1 MPTLSR
7 VLQPIGPTCS
17 AETTATDAVKQ
28 LAASHAE
35 ALLVVKNGVFVGLF
49 SHREALAAFAD
60 GAGPVE
66 HYMRRPLPGRN
77 VADSLESGADIM
89 YREDT
94 PVVLMTEDEGP
105 LFRKTSKTVGVVS
118 AHEVLDEIGKTTT
131 DTASNKVFVGRR
143 DLGLNVPVSPCQRAC
158 PIHQDIAAY
167 VDYVSQGR
175 YLDSWLVIHETN
187 PFPSMLGRLCNHPCE
202 TDCKRGW
209 VQGPENAVSIKSLK
223 RFATDYAWARRV
235 RIDWQ
240 RAPENGKRVA
250 VVGSGPAGMTAAQD
264 LRLMGYGV
272 DLYEREAKLGG
283 LLSASIPHFRFD
295 HDQLLWE
302 IQMIVDMGV
311 NVHLSANVG
320 KDIKVEQLLNDY
332 DAVFISVGMM
342 TGRILPVPGSDLPEV
357 ISAME
362 FLRVRSYDIVPDNFP
377 RGGDVVVIGG
387 GAVATD
393 AAQTSIKSGARKVWM
408 VSIEPADR
416 LPAFGNELVEAREIG
431 LTLHTG
437 VIVNAIKADSS
448 GHVNGV
454 EFIRVDENKL
464 EFDPES
470 GKLLINTVQK
480 LPGTEHVIPC
490 RYAIFA
496 SGQIMDFPQDQGVP
510 LTPRKLLEADT
521 GAHTKVA
528 KLFAGGDCVQGPS
541 FIVDAVA
548 WGHRAARSINEF
560 IGASVPRD
568 AKPLTVIEST
578 DDHREADYYLRE
590 EPPILP
596 AEKRMDMTPVEL
608 PWNDEQAITA
618 ALRCFQ
624 CDTVHHVDESTCILC
639 GACDDVCP
647 EKALDVVVAGE
658 NRDTSSGGFVEI
670 CNTVLGEEF
679 GGKSGKILVNY
690 DRCTNC
696 RICEDHCPVNCI
708 TFQRVR
714 FRDDAMQ
721 MIPLT
726 LVASGGKVAAKAG
739 V

>member
-1 MPTLSR
+1 MPALSK
-7 VLQPIGPTCS
+7 VVQPVPETCS
-17 AETTATDAVKQ
+17 AELSAGEALQQLLATGAD
-28 LAASHAE
+28 
-35 ALLVVKNGVFVGLF
+35 ALLVEKQGTIVGLF
-49 SHREALAAFAD
+49 GHREAVAAFDD
-60 GAGPVE
+60 GSRPVE
-66 HYMRRPLPGRN
+66 RYMRRPLPGRN

-94 PVVLMTEDEGP
+94 PLVLITEDEGP
-105 LFRKTSKTVGVVS
+105 LFKKTSKTIGIVS
-118 AHEVLDEIGKTTT
+118 ALEVLAEIGKTTT
-131 DTASNKVFVGRR
+131 DTASNKVFLGRR

-158 PIHQDIAAY
+158 PIHQDIATY

-235 RIDWQ
+235 KIDWQ

-250 VVGSGPAGMTAAQD
+250 IVGSGPAGMTAAQD
-264 LRLMGYGV
+264 LRLMGYTV

-295 HDQLLWE
+295 IDQLEWE
-302 IQMIVDMGV
+302 MQMIVDMGV
-311 NVHLSANVG
+311 NVFLNKNVG
-320 KDIKVEQLLNDY
+320 KDIKLEQLFKEY
-332 DAVFISVGMM
+332 DAVFLSVGMM

-362 FLRVRSYDIVPDNFP
+362 FLRVRSYDIMPENFP

-437 VIVNAIKADSS
+437 VIVNAIKADGA
-448 GHVNGV
+448 GHVSGV
-454 EFIRVDENKL
+454 EFIRVDESKL

-496 SGQIMDFPQDQGVP
+496 SGQIMDFAQDQGVP
-510 LTPRKLLEADT
+510 LTPRKLMEADT
-521 GAHTKVA
+521 GGHTKLD
-528 KLFAGGDCVQGPS
+528 KLFAGGDCVEGPS
-541 FIVDAVA
+541 FIVNAIA
-548 WGHRAARSINEF
+548 WGHRTARSINEYL
-560 IGASVPRD
+560 GAAIPRD
-568 AKPLTVIEST
+568 AKPITVIETT
-578 DDHREADYYLRE
+578 DDHREADYYNRE

-596 AEKRMDMTPVEL
+596 ADKRMDMTPVEL

-647 EKALDVVVAGE
+647 EKALDVVVYGE

-679 GGKSGKILVNY
+679 GGKAGKILVNY

-726 LVASGGKVAAKAG
+726 PVASRDRMPANAV
-739 V
+739 

>member
-7 VLQPIGPTCS
+7 VLQPIGPTCPAEVS
-17 AETTATDAVKQ
+17 AADAVKQ
-28 LAASHAE
+28 LAASRAD

-49 SHREALAAFAD
+49 GHREALSAFAD

-66 HYMRRPLPGRN
+66 QYMRRPLPGRN

-131 DTASNKVFVGRR
+131 DTASNKVFVGSR

-240 RAPENGKRVA
+240 RAPENGRRVA

-311 NVHLSANVG
+311 NVHLNANVG
-320 KDIKVEQLLNDY
+320 KDIKVEQMLNDY
-332 DAVFISVGMM
+332 DAVFLSVGMM
-342 TGRILPVPGSDLPEV
+342 TGRILPVPGSELPEV

-362 FLRVRSYDIVPDNFP
+362 FLRVRSYDIVPGNFP

-510 LTPRKLLEADT
+510 LTPRKLMEADT
-521 GAHTKVA
+521 GAHTKVP
-528 KLFAGGDCVQGPS
+528 KLFAGGDSVQGPS

-568 AKPLTVIEST
+568 AKPLTVIETT

-647 EKALDVVVAGE
+647 EKALDVVVSGE

-726 LVASGGKVAAKAG
+726 LVGSGGKVATRAG
-739 V
+739 A

>member
-1 MPTLSR
+1 MPALSKVARPLLESCPPTL
-7 VLQPIGPTCS
+7 
-17 AETTATDAVKQ
+17 AAADA
-28 LAASHAE
+28 LARLRESGAE
-35 ALLVVKNGVFVGLF
+35 ALLVVREGQVLGVFG
-49 SHREALAAFAD
+49 HRESVAAYGD
-60 GAGPVE
+60 GAQPVE
-66 HYMRRPLPGRN
+66 RFMRSPLPERS
-77 VADSLESGADIM
+77 VDDSMEAGAEIM
-89 YREDT
+89 FREDT
-94 PVVLMTEDEGP
+94 PYLMLTQDEGR
-105 LFRKTSKTVGVVS
+105 LFRKTARPVGMVT
-118 AHEVLDEIGKTTT
+118 AFEILEEIGRTTT
-131 DTASNKVFVGRR
+131 DTAANKQFLGRR
-143 DLGLNVPVSPCQRAC
+143 DLGINVPVSPCQRAC

-209 VQGPENAVSIKSLK
+209 VQGTENAVSIKSIK
-223 RFATDYAWARRV
+223 RFATDYAFARGVKIRH
-235 RIDWQ
+235 Q
-240 RAPENGKRVA
+240 LAPENGRRVA
-250 VVGSGPAGMTAAQD
+250 IVGSGPAGLTAAQD
-264 LRLMGYGV
+264 LRLMGYAV

-295 HDQLLWE
+295 MDQLLWE
-302 IQMIVDMGV
+302 IDMIIQMGV
-311 NVHLSANVG
+311 TVHLNANVG
-320 KDIKVEQLLNDY
+320 KEIPLASLLEDY
-332 DAVFISVGMM
+332 DAVFLSVGMM

-362 FLRVRSYDIVPDNFP
+362 FLRVRSYDVIPDDFP
-377 RGGDVVVIGG
+377 SGGDVVVIGG

-431 LTLHTG
+431 LQLHTG
-437 VIVNAIKADSS
+437 VIVNAIKADEQ
-448 GHVNGV
+448 GHVSGV
-454 EFIRVDENKL
+454 EFIRVDEQKL

-470 GKLLINTVQK
+470 GKLLITSVQK

-496 SGQIMDFPQDQGVP
+496 SGQIMDFADKDTP
-510 LTPRKLLEADT
+510 LSPRKLIEADT
-521 GAHTKVA
+521 GGHTKVA
-528 KLFAGGDCVQGPS
+528 RLFAGGDCVQGPS

-548 WGHRAARSINEF
+548 WGHRTARSINEF
-560 IGASVPRD
+560 LGASVPR
-568 AKPLTVIEST
+568 AARPLTVIEST
-578 DDHREADYYLRE
+578 DDHREADYYNRE

-596 AEKRMDMTPVEL
+596 APKRMDMSPVEL

-624 CDTVHHVDESTCILC
+624 CDTVHHVDEATCILC

-647 EKALDVVVAGE
+647 EKALDVVVYGE
-658 NRDTSSGGFVEI
+658 ERETSSGGFVEI
-670 CNTVLGEEF
+670 CNTVVGEEF
-679 GGKSGKILVNY
+679 GGKAGKILVNY

-714 FRDDAMQ
+714 FRDDGMQ
-721 MIPLT
+721 VIPLT
-726 LVASGGKVAAKAG
+726 PVAAPAPARS
-739 V
+739 

>member
-1 MPTLSR
+1 MPSLSKVAR
-7 VLQPIGPTCS
+7 AMGETCPPDLPVL
-17 AETTATDAVKQ
+17 EAVKRLQ
-28 LAASHAE
+28 ESGAD
-35 ALLVVKNGVFVGLF
+35 ALLVVQGETVLGVFGP
-49 SHREALAAFAD
+49 REALTAYAD
-60 GAGPVE
+60 GPGPVE
-66 HYMRRPLPGRN
+66 RFMRRPLPTRSP
-77 VADSLESGADIM
+77 ADSMESGADLM

-94 PVVLMTEDEGP
+94 PYVLLMQDEGA
-105 LFRKTSKTVGVVS
+105 LFRKSARPAGVVS
-118 AHEVLDEIGKTTT
+118 AFEVLAEIGKTTT
-131 DTASNKVFVGRR
+131 DTASNKIFVGRR

-187 PFPSMLGRLCNHPCE
+187 PFPSILGRLCNHPCE

-223 RFATDYAWARRV
+223 RFATDYAWARKV
-235 RIDWQ
+235 KIKYE
-240 RAPENGKRVA
+240 RAPENGRRVA
-250 VVGSGPAGMTAAQD
+250 IVGSGPAGLTAAQD

-283 LLSASIPHFRFD
+283 LLSASVPHFRFD
-295 HDQLLWE
+295 MDQLLWE
-302 IQMIVDMGV
+302 IDMIIETGV
-311 NVHLSANVG
+311 KVVLKTNVG
-320 KDIKVEQLLNDY
+320 KDISLEQLLTDY
-332 DAVFISVGMM
+332 DAVFLTVGMM
-342 TGRILPVPGSDLPEV
+342 QGRILPVPGSDLPEV
-357 ISAME
+357 TTAME
-362 FLRVRSYDIVPDNFP
+362 FLRVRSYDVIPDGFP
-377 RGGDVVVIGG
+377 QGDDVVVIGG

-393 AAQTSIKSGARKVWM
+393 AAQTSIKTGARQVWM
-408 VSIEPADR
+408 CSIEPEGR

-431 LTLHTG
+431 LKLHTG
-437 VIVNAIKADSS
+437 VIVNGIKPDAA
-448 GHVNGV
+448 GHVAGV
-454 EFIRVDENKL
+454 EFIRVDAGKL
-464 EFDPES
+464 GFDPES
-470 GKLLINTVQK
+470 GKLIINTVQK
-480 LPGTEHVIPC
+480 IPGTEHVIPC

-496 SGQIMDFPQDQGVP
+496 SGQIMDFVDPMTP
-510 LTPRKLLEADT
+510 LTPRKLIDADT
-521 GAHTKVA
+521 AGRTPVP

-548 WGHRAARSINEF
+548 WGHRVARSINEF
-560 IGASVPRD
+560 LGAATPRD
-568 AKPLTVIEST
+568 ARPLTVIEAT

-596 AEKRMDMTPVEL
+596 AAKRMDMTPVEL

-647 EKALDVVVAGE
+647 EKALDVVVYGE
-658 NRDTSSGGFVEI
+658 NRDVASGGFVEI

-679 GGKSGKILVNY
+679 GGRAGKILVNY

-714 FRDDAMQ
+714 FPDDTMRV
-721 MIPLT
+721 IPLT
-726 LVASGGKVAAKAG
+726 PVPAPASSRG
-739 V
+739 

>member
-7 VLQPIGPTCS
+7 VLQPIGPTCPAEVS
-17 AETTATDAVKQ
+17 ASDALKR
-28 LAASHAE
+28 LSDSGAD
-35 ALLVVKNGVFVGLF
+35 ALLVVRGGAYVGLF
-49 SHREALAAFAD
+49 GHREALAAFAD
-60 GAGPVE
+60 GARPVE
-66 HYMRRPLPGRN
+66 QYMRRPLPGRN

-105 LFRKTSKTVGVVS
+105 LFKKTSKLVGVVT

-235 RIDWQ
+235 KIDWQ

-311 NVHLSANVG
+311 GVYVSKNVG
-320 KDIKVEQLLNDY
+320 KDIKVEQLLTDY
-332 DAVFISVGMM
+332 DAVFLSVGMM

-362 FLRVRSYDIVPDNFP
+362 FLRVRSYDIIPDDFP

-437 VIVNAIKADSS
+437 VIVNAIKADAS

-454 EFIRVDENKL
+454 EFIRVDETKL

-510 LTPRKLLEADT
+510 LTPRKLMEADT
-521 GAHTKVA
+521 GAHTSVK

-548 WGHRAARSINEF
+548 WGHRAARSINES
-560 IGASVPRD
+560 IGAAVPRD
-568 AKPLTVIEST
+568 AKPLTVIETT
-578 DDHREADYYLRE
+578 DDHREADYYNRE

-596 AEKRMDMTPVEL
+596 AEQRMDMTPVEL

-647 EKALDVVVAGE
+647 EKALDVVVYGE
-658 NRDTSSGGFVEI
+658 DRDTSSGGFVEI

-726 LVASGGKVAAKAG
+726 PVASGSRVPAKAG
-739 V
+739 A

>member
-1 MPTLSR
+1 MPSLSKI
-7 VLQPIGPTCS
+7 LQPIGATCAADTS
-17 AETTATDAVKQ
+17 AAEAIRQ
-28 LAASHAE
+28 LRASGE
-35 ALLVVKNGVFVGLF
+35 DALLVKMDGGVVGVFGY
-49 SHREALAAFAD
+49 REALHAFGD
-60 GAGPVE
+60 GVSPVE
-66 HYMRRPLPGRN
+66 KFMRRPLPGRN
-77 VADSLESGADIM
+77 VADSMESGADIM
-89 YREDT
+89 VREDT
-94 PVVLMTEDEGP
+94 PIVLLSEDEGA
-105 LFRKTSKTVGVVS
+105 LFRKTSRPVGMVS
-118 AHEVLDEIGKTTT
+118 AYAILAEIGKTTT
-131 DTASNKVFVGRR
+131 DTASNKVFFGRK

-158 PIHQDIAAY
+158 PIHQDIATY

-223 RFATDYAWARRV
+223 RFATDYAWARGMK
-235 RIDWQ
+235 IDYR
-240 RAPENGKRVA
+240 RAPENGKHIA
-250 VVGSGPAGMTAAQD
+250 VVGSGPAGLTAAQD
-264 LRLMGYGV
+264 LRLMGYAV
-272 DLYEREAKLGG
+272 DLYEREKKLGG
-283 LLSASIPHFRFD
+283 LLSASIPHFRFEI
-295 HDQLLWE
+295 DQLLWE
-302 IQMIVDMGV
+302 IQMIVDTGV
-311 NVHLSANVG
+311 TVLLEKNVG
-320 KDIKVEQLLNDY
+320 KDIKVERLLDDY
-332 DAVFISVGMM
+332 DAVFLSVGMM

-362 FLRVRSYDIVPDNFP
+362 FLRIRSYDVIPDNFP
-377 RGGDVVVIGG
+377 KGGDVVVIGG

-393 AAQTSIKSGARKVWM
+393 AAQTSIKSGARKAWM

-431 LTLHTG
+431 LQLHTG
-437 VIVNAIKADSS
+437 VIVNAIKADEQ
-448 GHVNGV
+448 GHVKGV
-454 EFIRVDENKL
+454 EFIRVDEKKL

-470 GKLLINTVQK
+470 GKLLISTVQK
-480 LPGTEHVIPC
+480 IPGSEHVIPC

-496 SGQIMDFPQDQGVP
+496 SGQIMDFAQDAGVP
-510 LTPRKLLEADT
+510 LTPRKLMEADT
-521 GAHTKVA
+521 GGHTRVA
-528 KLFAGGDCVQGPS
+528 KLFAGGDCVEGPS
-541 FIVDAVA
+541 FIVNAVA
-548 WGHRAARSINEF
+548 WGHRVARSINEF
-560 IGASVPRD
+560 LGASVPRD
-568 AKPLTVIEST
+568 AKALTVIEAT
-578 DDHREADYYLRE
+578 DDHREADYYPRE

-596 AEKRMDMTPVEL
+596 ADKRMDMSPVEL
-608 PWNDEQAITA
+608 SWNDEQAITA

-647 EKALDVVVAGE
+647 EKALDVIVFGE

-679 GGKSGKILVNY
+679 GGKAGKIMVNY

-714 FRDDAMQ
+714 FPDDTMQ

-726 LVASGGKVAAKAG
+726 PVQAPARAG

>member
-1 MPTLSR
+1 MPALSKVARPLLETCPPTL
-7 VLQPIGPTCS
+7 P
-17 AETTATDAVKQ
+17 
-28 LAASHAE
+28 ASEAMARLRESGAE
-35 ALLVVKNGVFVGLF
+35 ALLVVRDGQVLGVFG
-49 SHREALAAFAD
+49 HRENVAAFGD
-60 GAGPVE
+60 GAQPVE
-66 HYMRRPLPGRN
+66 RYMRSPVPSRS
-77 VADSLESGADIM
+77 ADDSMEAGAETM
-89 YREDT
+89 LREDT
-94 PVVLMTEDEGP
+94 PYLMLTQEEGP
-105 LFRKTSKTVGVVS
+105 LFRKILRS
-118 AHEVLDEIGKTTT
+118 AGMVTAFEILEEIGRTTT
-131 DTASNKVFVGRR
+131 DTAANKQFLGRR

-209 VQGPENAVSIKSLK
+209 VQGPENAVSIKSIK
-223 RFATDYAWARRV
+223 RFATDYAFARGVKIRH
-235 RIDWQ
+235 Q
-240 RAPENGKRVA
+240 LAPENGRKVA
-250 VVGSGPAGMTAAQD
+250 VVGSGPAGLTAAQD
-264 LRLMGYGV
+264 LRLMGYAV
-272 DLYEREAKLGG
+272 DVYEREAKLGG

-295 HDQLLWE
+295 MDQLLWE
-302 IQMIVDMGV
+302 IDMIIQMGV
-311 NVHLSANVG
+311 GVHLEANVG
-320 KDIKVEQLLNDY
+320 KDIPLAKLIQDN
-332 DAVFISVGMM
+332 DAVFLSVGMM

-362 FLRVRSYDIVPDNFP
+362 FLRVRSYDVIPDNFP
-377 RGGDVVVIGG
+377 QGGDVVVIGG

-431 LTLHTG
+431 LQLHTG
-437 VIVNAIKADSS
+437 VIVNAIKADEQ
-448 GHVNGV
+448 GHVSGV
-454 EFIRVDENKL
+454 EFIRVDEKKL
-464 EFDPES
+464 QFDPES
-470 GKLLINTVQK
+470 GKLIITSVQK

-496 SGQIMDFPQDQGVP
+496 SGQIMDFVDKDAP
-510 LTPRKLLEADT
+510 LTPRKLIEADT
-521 GAHTKVA
+521 GGHTRVP

-548 WGHRAARSINEF
+548 WGHRTARSINEF
-560 IGASVPRD
+560 LGAAVPRV
-568 AKPLTVIEST
+568 ARPLTVIEST
-578 DDHREADYYLRE
+578 DDHREADYYNRE
-590 EPPILP
+590 EPPVLSP
-596 AEKRMDMTPVEL
+596 EKRMDMTPVEL

-647 EKALDVVVAGE
+647 EKALDVVVYGE
-658 NRDTSSGGFVEI
+658 ERETSSGGFVEI
-670 CNTVLGEEF
+670 CNTVVGEEF
-679 GGKSGKILVNY
+679 GGKAGKILVNY

-714 FRDDAMQ
+714 FRDDGMQ
-721 MIPLT
+721 VIPLT
-726 LVASGGKVAAKAG
+726 PVAAPAAARG
-739 V
+739 

>member
-1 MPTLSR
+1 MPTLSK
-7 VLQPIGPTCS
+7 VLEPIGETCP
-17 AETTATDAVKQ
+17 AELSVAEAVRR
-28 LAASHAE
+28 LNASGAD
-35 ALLVVKNGVFVGLF
+35 ALLVERDGGIVGVFG
-49 SHREALAAFAD
+49 HREAIAAFAD
-60 GAGPVE
+60 GSGRVDT
-66 HYMRRPLPGRN
+66 YMRRPLPGRN
-77 VADSLESGADIM
+77 IADSLESGADIM

-105 LFRKTSKTVGVVS
+105 LFRKTSRTVGIVS
-118 AHEVLDEIGKTTT
+118 VNAVLTEIGKTTT
-131 DTASNKVFVGRR
+131 DTASNKVFVGRK
-143 DLGLNVPVSPCQRAC
+143 DLSLNVPVSPCQRAC

-235 RIDWQ
+235 KIDWQ
-240 RAPENGKRVA
+240 RAPENGRRVA
-250 VVGSGPAGMTAAQD
+250 IVGSGPAGMTAAQD
-264 LRLMGYGV
+264 LRLMGYQV
-272 DLYEREAKLGG
+272 DLYEREGKLGG

-295 HDQLLWE
+295 LDQLNWE

-311 NVHLSANVG
+311 NVLLNKNVG
-320 KDIKVEQLLNDY
+320 KDPKLEQLLDDY
-332 DAVFISVGMM
+332 DAVFLSVGMM

-362 FLRVRSYDIVPDNFP
+362 FLRVRSYDVIPDNFP
-377 RGGDVVVIGG
+377 RGNDVVVIGG

-393 AAQTSIKSGARKVWM
+393 AAQTSIKTGARKVWM

-431 LTLHTG
+431 LQLHTG
-437 VIVNAIKADSS
+437 VIVNAIKADAS
-448 GHVNGV
+448 GHVSGV
-454 EFIRVDENKL
+454 EFIRVDETKL

-496 SGQIMDFPQDQGVP
+496 SGQIMDFAQDQGVP
-510 LTPRKLLEADT
+510 LTARKLMEADT
-521 GAHTKVA
+521 GGHTKLA

-548 WGHRAARSINEF
+548 WGHRTARSINELL
-560 IGASVPRD
+560 GASVPRD

-578 DDHREADYYLRE
+578 DDHREADYYNRE

-596 AEKRMDMTPVEL
+596 ADKRRDMTPVEL

-647 EKALDVVVAGE
+647 EKALDVVVYGE

-679 GGKSGKILVNY
+679 GGKAGKILVNY

-726 LVASGGKVAAKAG
+726 PVSAGGKLSAKAG

>member
-1 MPTLSR
+1 
-7 VLQPIGPTCS
+7 
-17 AETTATDAVKQ
+17 
-28 LAASHAE
+28 
-35 ALLVVKNGVFVGLF
+35 
-49 SHREALAAFAD
+49 
-60 GAGPVE
+60 
-66 HYMRRPLPGRN
+66 
-77 VADSLESGADIM
+77 
-89 YREDT
+89 
-94 PVVLMTEDEGP
+94 
-105 LFRKTSKTVGVVS
+105 
-118 AHEVLDEIGKTTT
+118 
-131 DTASNKVFVGRR
+131 
-143 DLGLNVPVSPCQRAC
+143 
-158 PIHQDIAAY
+158 
-167 VDYVSQGR
+167 VSQGR

-235 RIDWQ
+235 KIDWQ

-302 IQMIVDMGV
+302 IQMIIDMGV
-311 NVHLSANVG
+311 NVFLNKNVG
-320 KDIKVEQLLNDY
+320 KDIPVEQLLSDY

-362 FLRVRSYDIVPDNFP
+362 FLRVRSYDIVPDKFP

-437 VIVNAIKADSS
+437 VIVNAIKADAS
-448 GHVNGV
+448 GHVSGV
-454 EFIRVDENKL
+454 EFIRVDETKL

-521 GAHTKVA
+521 GGHTKVN

-541 FIVDAVA
+541 FIVDAIA
-548 WGHRAARSINEF
+548 WGHRTARSINELL
-560 IGASVPRD
+560 GAAVPRD
-568 AKPLTVIEST
+568 AKPLTVIETT

-647 EKALDVVVAGE
+647 EKALDVVVYGE
-658 NRDTSSGGFVEI
+658 GRDTSSGGFVEI

-679 GGKSGKILVNY
+679 GGKAGKILVNY

-726 LVASGGKVAAKAG
+726 PVGTKSVAKVG

>member
-1 MPTLSR
+1 
-7 VLQPIGPTCS
+7 
-17 AETTATDAVKQ
+17 
-28 LAASHAE
+28 
-35 ALLVVKNGVFVGLF
+35 
-49 SHREALAAFAD
+49 
-60 GAGPVE
+60 
-66 HYMRRPLPGRN
+66 
-77 VADSLESGADIM
+77 
-89 YREDT
+89 
-94 PVVLMTEDEGP
+94 
-105 LFRKTSKTVGVVS
+105 
-118 AHEVLDEIGKTTT
+118 
-131 DTASNKVFVGRR
+131 
-143 DLGLNVPVSPCQRAC
+143 
-158 PIHQDIAAY
+158 
-167 VDYVSQGR
+167 
-175 YLDSWLVIHETN
+175 
-187 PFPSMLGRLCNHPCE
+187 
-202 TDCKRGW
+202 
-209 VQGPENAVSIKSLK
+209 
-223 RFATDYAWARRV
+223 
-235 RIDWQ
+235 
-240 RAPENGKRVA
+240 
-250 VVGSGPAGMTAAQD
+250 
-264 LRLMGYGV
+264 
-272 DLYEREAKLGG
+272 
-283 LLSASIPHFRFD
+283 
-295 HDQLLWE
+295 
-302 IQMIVDMGV
+302 
-311 NVHLSANVG
+311 
-320 KDIKVEQLLNDY
+320 
-332 DAVFISVGMM
+332 MM

-362 FLRVRSYDIVPDNFP
+362 FLRVRSYDIVPENFP

-510 LTPRKLLEADT
+510 LTPRKLMEADT
-521 GAHTKVA
+521 GAHTKTA

-541 FIVDAVA
+541 FIVDAIA

-560 IGASVPRD
+560 LGASVPRD
-568 AKPLTVIEST
+568 AKPLTVIETT

-647 EKALDVVVAGE
+647 EKALDVVVNGE
-658 NRDTSSGGFVEI
+658 SRDTSSGGFVEI

-726 LVASGGKVAAKAG
+726 PVAAGGRVASKAG

>member
-1 MPTLSR
+1 MPSLSKVAQPLGATCPPDLTAGEAVSRLQAGGLETLFVVDDGR
-7 VLQPIGPTCS
+7 VL
-17 AETTATDAVKQ
+17 
-28 LAASHAE
+28 
-35 ALLVVKNGVFVGLF
+35 GVFGP
-49 SHREALAAFAD
+49 REAISAFGD
-60 GAGPVE
+60 GEQPVRR
-66 HYMRRPLPGRN
+66 YMRRPVPGR
-77 VADSLESGADIM
+77 SLEDSIESAAEVM
-89 YREDT
+89 VREET
-94 PVVLMTEDEGP
+94 PYLVVTQEEGP
-105 LFRKTSKTVGVVS
+105 LFRKSVRPVGVVS
-118 AHEVLDEIGKTTT
+118 AFEILEEIGRTTT
-131 DTASNKVFVGRR
+131 DTASNKVFKGRK
-143 DLGLNVPVSPCQRAC
+143 DLGLNIPVSPCQRAC

-175 YLDSWLVIHETN
+175 YLDSWLTIHETN

-235 RIDWQ
+235 KIDWQ

-250 VVGSGPAGMTAAQD
+250 IIGSGPAGMTAAQD

-295 HDQLLWE
+295 LDQLNWE

-311 NVHLSANVG
+311 NVFVNKNVG
-320 KDIKVEQLLNDY
+320 KDIKLEQLLGDY
-332 DAVFISVGMM
+332 DAVFLSVGMM

-362 FLRVRSYDIVPDNFP
+362 FLRVRSYDIVPENFP

-393 AAQTSIKSGARKVWM
+393 AAQTSIKTRARKVWM

-431 LTLHTG
+431 LQLHTG
-437 VIVNAIKADSS
+437 VIVNAIKADAG

-454 EFIRVDENKL
+454 EFIRVDESKL

-480 LPGTEHVIPC
+480 IPGTEHVIPC

-496 SGQIMDFPQDQGVP
+496 SGQIMDFAQDQGVP
-510 LTPRKLLEADT
+510 LTPRKLMEADT
-521 GAHTKVA
+521 GGHTKVG
-528 KLFAGGDCVQGPS
+528 KLFAGGDCVEGPS
-541 FIVDAVA
+541 FIVNAIA
-548 WGHRAARSINEF
+548 WGHRAARSINESL
-560 IGASVPRD
+560 GASIPRD
-568 AKPLTVIEST
+568 AKPITVIEST
-578 DDHREADYYLRE
+578 DDHREADYYNRE

-596 AEKRMDMTPVEL
+596 PEKRMDMTPVEL

-647 EKALDVVVAGE
+647 EKALDVVVYGE
-658 NRDTSSGGFVEI
+658 ERDTSGGGSVEI
-670 CNTVLGEEF
+670 CNTVVGEEF
-679 GGKSGKILVNY
+679 GGKRGKILVNY

-714 FRDDAMQ
+714 FRDDSMQ
-721 MIPLT
+721 IIPLT
-726 LVASGGKVAAKAG
+726 PVGARVEAG
-739 V
+739 

>member
-1 MPTLSR
+1 MPALSK
-7 VLQPIGPTCS
+7 VVQPLPGTCS
-17 AETTATDAVKQ
+17 AELSAGEALRQLLATGAD
-28 LAASHAE
+28 
-35 ALLVVKNGVFVGLF
+35 ALLVEKQGVIVGLF
-49 SHREALAAFAD
+49 GHREAIAAFSD
-60 GAGPVE
+60 GSRPVE

-94 PVVLMTEDEGP
+94 PLVLITEDEGP
-105 LFRKTSKTVGVVS
+105 LFKKTSKTIGIVS
-118 AHEVLDEIGKTTT
+118 ALEVLAEIGKTTT
-131 DTASNKVFVGRR
+131 DTASNKVFLGRR

-158 PIHQDIAAY
+158 PIHQDIATY

-235 RIDWQ
+235 KIDWQ

-250 VVGSGPAGMTAAQD
+250 IVGSGPAGMTAAQD
-264 LRLMGYGV
+264 LRLMGYTV

-295 HDQLLWE
+295 IDQLEWE
-302 IQMIVDMGV
+302 MQMIVDMGV
-311 NVHLSANVG
+311 NVFLEKSVG
-320 KDIKVEQLLNDY
+320 KDIKLEQLLKEY
-332 DAVFISVGMM
+332 DAVFLSVGMM

-362 FLRVRSYDIVPDNFP
+362 FLRVRSYDIMPENFP

-437 VIVNAIKADSS
+437 VIVNAIKADG
-448 GHVNGV
+448 GHVSGV
-454 EFIRVDENKL
+454 EFIRVDESKL

-496 SGQIMDFPQDQGVP
+496 SGQIMDFAQDQGVP
-510 LTPRKLLEADT
+510 LTPRKLMEADT
-521 GAHTKVA
+521 GGHTKMD
-528 KLFAGGDCVQGPS
+528 KLFAGGDCVEGPS
-541 FIVDAVA
+541 FIVNAIA
-548 WGHRAARSINEF
+548 WGHRTARSINEYL
-560 IGASVPRD
+560 GASIPRD
-568 AKPLTVIEST
+568 AKPITVIETT
-578 DDHREADYYLRE
+578 DDHREADYYNRE

-647 EKALDVVVAGE
+647 EKALDVVVYGE

-679 GGKSGKILVNY
+679 GGKAGKILVNY

-726 LVASGGKVAAKAG
+726 PVASRDRMPANAA

>member
-1 MPTLSR
+1 MPSLSK
-7 VLQPIGPTCS
+7 VLQPIGEIVAPGI
-17 AETTATDAVKQ
+17 AAREAVLRLQ
-28 LAASHAE
+28 STGE
-35 ALLVVKNGVFVGLF
+35 DALLVASDGQILGVFG
-49 SHREALAAFAD
+49 HREALAAYGD
-60 GAGPVE
+60 GQAPVE
-66 HYMRRPLPGRN
+66 QYMRRPLPGRN
-77 VADSLESGADIM
+77 LADSLEAGADIM
-89 YREDT
+89 VREDT
-94 PVVLMTEDEGP
+94 PYVVLTQDEGP
-105 LFRKTSKTVGVVS
+105 LFKKTSRPVGIVS
-118 AHEVLDEIGKTTT
+118 AFEVLTEIGKTTT
-131 DTASNKVFVGRR
+131 DTASNKVFRGRP

-158 PIHQDIAAY
+158 PIHQDIATY

-209 VQGPENAVSIKSLK
+209 VQGAENAVSIKSIK
-223 RFATDYAWARRV
+223 RFATDYAWARQVKIRY
-235 RIDWQ
+235 Q
-240 RAPENGKRVA
+240 RAPENGRRVA
-250 VVGSGPAGMTAAQD
+250 IVGSGPAGLCAAQD
-264 LRLMGYGV
+264 LRLMGYAV
-272 DLYEREAKLGG
+272 DLYEREKKLGG

-295 HDQLLWE
+295 LEQLEWE
-302 IQMIVDMGV
+302 IRMILDMGV
-311 NVHLSANVG
+311 TVYLESNVG
-320 KDIKVEQLLNDY
+320 KDIPLQELLDRY
-332 DAVFISVGMM
+332 DAVFLSVGMM

-362 FLRVRSYDIVPDNFP
+362 FLRVRSFDVIPERFP
-377 RGGDVVVIGG
+377 VGDDVVVIGG

-416 LPAFGNELVEAREIG
+416 LPAFGNELVEAKEIG
-431 LTLHTG
+431 LQLHTG
-437 VIVNAIKADSS
+437 VIVNAIKADPD

-454 EFIRVDENKL
+454 EFIRVDEKKL

-490 RYAIFA
+490 KYAIFA
-496 SGQIMDFPQDQGVP
+496 SGQIMDFSDPTTP
-510 LTPRKLLEADT
+510 LTPRKLVEADT
-521 GAHTKVA
+521 GAHTRVG
-528 KLFAGGDCVQGPS
+528 KLFAGGDCVEGPS
-541 FIVDAVA
+541 FIVNAVA

-560 IGASVPRD
+560 LGAAIPRD
-568 AKPLTVIEST
+568 ARALTVIEAT

-596 AEKRMDMTPVEL
+596 AQKRMDMTPVEL

-647 EKALDVVVAGE
+647 EKALDVVVYGE
-658 NRDTSSGGFVEI
+658 ERDTSSGGFVEI
-670 CNTVLGEEF
+670 CNTVVGEEF
-679 GGKSGKILVNY
+679 GGKAGKILVNY

-714 FRDDAMQ
+714 FRDDTMQ
-721 MIPLT
+721 VIPLT
-726 LVASGGKVAAKAG
+726 PVGTRPAVKAG
-739 V
+739 

>member
-1 MPTLSR
+1 MPTLSKVTR
-7 VLQPIGPTCS
+7 PLLATIAAQES
-17 AETTATDAVKQ
+17 AAGA
-28 LAASHAE
+28 LARLRASDAE
-35 ALLVVKNGVFVGLF
+35 ALLVVRDGEIAGVFG
-49 SHREALAAFAD
+49 HREAVHALLD
-60 GAGPVE
+60 GAEPVE
-66 HYMRRPLPGRN
+66 RYMRQPLPSRS
-77 VADSLESGADIM
+77 VADSMEAGADIM
-89 YREDT
+89 FREDT
-94 PVVLMTEDEGP
+94 PYVILTQDEGP
-105 LFRKTSKTVGVVS
+105 LFRKTARPVGMMT
-118 AHEVLDEIGKTTT
+118 AFEVLEEIGRTTT
-131 DTASNKVFVGRR
+131 DTAANKVFLGRR

-158 PIHQDIAAY
+158 PIHQDIATY

-209 VQGPENAVSIKSLK
+209 VQGPENAVSIKSIK
-223 RFATDYAWARRV
+223 RFATDYAFARGVKIRH
-235 RIDWQ
+235 Q
-240 RAPENGKRVA
+240 LAPENGRRVA
-250 VVGSGPAGMTAAQD
+250 IVGSGPAGLTAAQD

-283 LLSASIPHFRFD
+283 LLSASIPHFRFEM
-295 HDQLLWE
+295 DQLLWE
-302 IQMIVDMGV
+302 IDMIVQMGV
-311 NVHLSANVG
+311 TVHLNANVG
-320 KDIKVEQLLNDY
+320 KEIPLSDLLAKY
-332 DAVFISVGMM
+332 DAVFVAVGMM

-362 FLRVRSYDIVPDNFP
+362 FLRVRSYDRIPDSFP
-377 RGGDVVVIGG
+377 KGGDVVVIGG

-437 VIVNAIKADSS
+437 VIVNAIKADEQ

-454 EFIRVDENKL
+454 EFIRVDESKL

-490 RYAIFA
+490 KYAIFA
-496 SGQIMDFPQDQGVP
+496 SGQIMDFQDKETP
-510 LTPRKLLEADT
+510 LTPRKLIEADT
-521 GAHTKVA
+521 GGHTRVG
-528 KLFAGGDCVQGPS
+528 KLFAGGDCVEGPS
-541 FIVDAVA
+541 FIVNAVG
-548 WGHRAARSINEF
+548 WGHRVARAINEF
-560 IGASVPRD
+560 LGASVPRD
-568 AKPLTVIEST
+568 AKALTVIEAT
-578 DDHREADYYLRE
+578 DDHREADYYNRE

-596 AEKRMDMTPVEL
+596 PEKRMDMTPVEL

-647 EKALDVVVAGE
+647 EKALDVVVYGE
-658 NRDTSSGGFVEI
+658 SRDTSSGGFVEI
-670 CNTVLGEEF
+670 CNTVVGEEF
-679 GGKSGKILVNY
+679 GGKAGKILVNY

-721 MIPLT
+721 IIPLT
-726 LVASGGKVAAKAG
+726 PVATKAPAG

>member
-1 MPTLSR
+1 MPTLSK
-7 VLQPIGPTCS
+7 VLRELAQTCAPDLS
-17 AETTATDAVKQ
+17 AREAVRQ
-28 LAASHAE
+28 LQTSGADL
-35 ALLVVKNGVFVGLF
+35 LLVEQNGTVLGMFG
-49 SHREALAAFAD
+49 HREAVAVYAD
-60 GAGPVE
+60 GSAPVRQ
-66 HYMRRPLPGRN
+66 YMRHPVPGRN
-77 VADSLESGADIM
+77 AADSMEAGAEVM
-89 YREDT
+89 VREDT
-94 PVVLMTEDEGP
+94 PVVILTEEEGP
-105 LFRKTSKTVGVVS
+105 LFSKTSRSVGMVT
-118 AHEVLDEIGKTTT
+118 AFEILEEIGHTTT
-131 DTASNKVFVGRR
+131 DTAANKIFFGRK
-143 DLGLNVPVSPCQRAC
+143 DLGLNIPVSPCQRAC
-158 PIHQDIAAY
+158 PIHQDIATY

-187 PFPSMLGRLCNHPCE
+187 PFPSILGRLCNHPCE

-240 RAPENGKRVA
+240 RAPENGKRVV
-250 VVGSGPAGMTAAQD
+250 VVGAGPAGLTAVQY
-264 LRLMGYGV
+264 LRLMGYSV

-320 KDIKVEQLLNDY
+320 KNIKVEQLLNDY
-332 DAVFISVGMM
+332 DAVFLSVGMM

-362 FLRVRSYDIVPDNFP
+362 FLRVRSYDIIPDNFP

-437 VIVNAIKADSS
+437 VIVNAIKADAS

-510 LTPRKLLEADT
+510 LTPRKLMEADT
-521 GAHTKVA
+521 GAHTTLA

-560 IGASVPRD
+560 IGAAVPRD

-578 DDHREADYYLRE
+578 DDHREADYYNRE

-596 AEKRMDMTPVEL
+596 AERRMDMTPVEL

-658 NRDTSSGGFVEI
+658 DRDTSSGGFVEI

-726 LVASGGKVAAKAG
+726 PVASGGKVAAKVGA
-739 V
+739 

>member
-1 MPTLSR
+1 
-7 VLQPIGPTCS
+7 
-17 AETTATDAVKQ
+17 
-28 LAASHAE
+28 
-35 ALLVVKNGVFVGLF
+35 
-49 SHREALAAFAD
+49 
-60 GAGPVE
+60 
-66 HYMRRPLPGRN
+66 
-77 VADSLESGADIM
+77 
-89 YREDT
+89 
-94 PVVLMTEDEGP
+94 
-105 LFRKTSKTVGVVS
+105 
-118 AHEVLDEIGKTTT
+118 
-131 DTASNKVFVGRR
+131 
-143 DLGLNVPVSPCQRAC
+143 
-158 PIHQDIAAY
+158 
-167 VDYVSQGR
+167 
-175 YLDSWLVIHETN
+175 
-187 PFPSMLGRLCNHPCE
+187 
-202 TDCKRGW
+202 
-209 VQGPENAVSIKSLK
+209 
-223 RFATDYAWARRV
+223 
-235 RIDWQ
+235 
-240 RAPENGKRVA
+240 
-250 VVGSGPAGMTAAQD
+250 MTAVQD
-264 LRLMGYGV
+264 LRLMGYAV

-311 NVHLSANVG
+311 DVRLNQNVG
-320 KDIKVEQLLNDY
+320 KDIKLEQLLNDY
-332 DAVFISVGMM
+332 DAVFLSVGMM

-357 ISAME
+357 ISARE
-362 FLRVRSYDIVPDNFP
+362 FLRVAPYDIVPDNFP

-393 AAQTSIKSGARKVWM
+393 AAQTSIKTGARKVWM

-454 EFIRVDENKL
+454 EFIRVAENKL

-470 GKLLINTVQK
+470 GTLTLNTWQK
-480 LPGTEHVIPC
+480 FPGTWNGLPC

-510 LTPRKLLEADT
+510 LTPRKLMEADT
-521 GAHTKVA
+521 GAHTKVG

-560 IGASVPRD
+560 LGASVPRD

-596 AEKRMDMTPVEL
+596 AEKRRDMTPVEL

-618 ALRCFQ
+618 ALRGFQ
-624 CDTVHHVDESTCILC
+624 CDTLHHVDEATCILC

-647 EKALDVVVAGE
+647 EKALDVVVYGE
-658 NRDTSSGGFVEI
+658 NRDTSSGGFFGNFKTGPGGGV
-670 CNTVLGEEF
+670 
-679 GGKSGKILVNY
+679 GGKAGKILVNY

-708 TFQRVR
+708 TFQRAR

-726 LVASGGKVAAKAG
+726 PVAAGGKVTAKAG

>member
-1 MPTLSR
+1 MPSLSKL
-7 VLQPIGPTCS
+7 LQPVGASCS
-17 AETTATDAVKQ
+17 ADTDASAALQQ
-28 LAASHAE
+28 LVSSSADA
-35 ALLVVKNGVFVGLF
+35 LVVLRDGAPVGLF
-49 SHREALAAFAD
+49 SHREALALF
-60 GAGPVE
+60 GNGSGPVE
-66 HYMRRPLPGRN
+66 KFMRRPLPGRN
-77 VADSLESGADIM
+77 LADSMESGADIM
-89 YREDT
+89 VREDT
-94 PVVLMTEDEGP
+94 PALLLSEDEGA
-105 LFRKTSKTVGVVS
+105 LFKKTSRTVGMVS
-118 AHEVLDEIGKTTT
+118 ALDILTEIGKTTT
-131 DTASNKVFVGRR
+131 DTASNKVFSGRR

-158 PIHQDIAAY
+158 PIHQDIATY

-223 RFATDYAWARRV
+223 RFATDYAWARRMK
-235 RIDWQ
+235 IDYK

-250 VVGSGPAGMTAAQD
+250 VVGSGPAGLTAAQD
-264 LRLMGYGV
+264 LRLMGYAV
-272 DLYEREAKLGG
+272 DLYEREKKLGG
-283 LLSASIPHFRFD
+283 LLSASIPHFRFEM
-295 HDQLLWE
+295 DQLLWE
-302 IQMIVDMGV
+302 IEMIVATGV
-311 NVHLSANVG
+311 NVLLEKNVG
-320 KDIKVEQLLNDY
+320 KDIKVEQLLDQY

-362 FLRVRSYDIVPDNFP
+362 FLRIRSYDVVPDNFP
-377 RGGDVVVIGG
+377 RGDDVVVIGG

-393 AAQTSIKSGARKVWM
+393 AAQTSIKSGARKAWM

-431 LTLHTG
+431 LQLHTG
-437 VIVNAIKADSS
+437 VIVNAIKADDR
-448 GHVNGV
+448 GHVSGV
-454 EFIRVDENKL
+454 EFIRVDEKKL

-470 GKLLINTVQK
+470 GKLLISTVQK
-480 LPGTEHVIPC
+480 LPGSEHVIPC

-496 SGQIMDFPQDQGVP
+496 SGQIMDFAQDQGVP
-510 LTPRKLLEADT
+510 LTARKLIEADT
-521 GAHTKVA
+521 GGHTKVA
-528 KLFAGGDCVQGPS
+528 KLFAGGDCVEGPS
-541 FIVDAVA
+541 FIVNAVA
-548 WGHRAARSINEF
+548 WGHRVARSINEYL
-560 IGASVPRD
+560 GAAVPRD
-568 AKPLTVIEST
+568 AIPLTVIEAT
-578 DDHREADYYLRE
+578 DDHREADYYPRE

-596 AEKRMDMTPVEL
+596 AEKRMDMSPVEL
-608 PWNDEQAITA
+608 SWNDEQAITA

-647 EKALDVVVAGE
+647 EKALDVVVFGE

-679 GGKSGKILVNY
+679 GGKAGKIMVNY

-714 FRDDAMQ
+714 FRDDTMQ

-726 LVASGGKVAAKAG
+726 PVRSPVKLGA
-739 V
+739 

>member
-1 MPTLSR
+1 MPTLSK
-7 VLQPIGPTCS
+7 VTQPLLATCEPQS
-17 AETTATDAVKQ
+17 TASEAVARLIATD
-28 LAASHAE
+28 AE
-35 ALLVVKNGVFVGLF
+35 ALLVLRDGEIVGVFG
-49 SHREALAAFAD
+49 HREAVAAFGD
-60 GAGPVE
+60 PSQPVE
-66 HYMRRPLPGRN
+66 RFMRHPLPSRS
-77 VADSLESGADIM
+77 VADSMEAGADIM
-89 YREDT
+89 FREDT
-94 PVVLMTEDEGP
+94 PYLVLTQDEGP
-105 LFRKTSKTVGVVS
+105 LFRKTSRPVGMVT
-118 AHEVLDEIGKTTT
+118 AFEILAEIGKTTT
-131 DTASNKVFVGRR
+131 DTAANKVFLGSR

-209 VQGPENAVSIKSLK
+209 VQGSENAVSIKSIK
-223 RFATDYAWARRV
+223 RFATDYAFARGVKIRH
-235 RIDWQ
+235 Q
-240 RAPENGKRVA
+240 LAPENGRRVA
-250 VVGSGPAGMTAAQD
+250 IVGSGPAGLTAAQD

-272 DLYEREAKLGG
+272 DVYEREAKLGG
-283 LLSASIPHFRFD
+283 LLSASIPHFRFEM
-295 HDQLLWE
+295 DQLLWE
-302 IQMIVDMGV
+302 IDMIIQMGV
-311 NVHLSANVG
+311 AVHLKANVG
-320 KDIKVEQLLNDY
+320 KEIPLEQLLGEY
-332 DAVFISVGMM
+332 DAVFVAVGMM

-362 FLRVRSYDIVPDNFP
+362 FLRIRSYDILPDSFP
-377 RGGDVVVIGG
+377 KGGDVVVIGG

-431 LTLHTG
+431 LQLHTG
-437 VIVNAIKADSS
+437 VIVNAIKADDQ
-448 GHVNGV
+448 GHVCGV
-454 EFIRVDENKL
+454 EFIRVDEKKL

-496 SGQIMDFPQDQGVP
+496 SGQIMDFADKDTP
-510 LTPRKLLEADT
+510 LTPRKLIEADT
-521 GAHTKVA
+521 GGHTRVGR
-528 KLFAGGDCVQGPS
+528 LFAGGDCVEGPS
-541 FIVDAVA
+541 FIVNAVG
-548 WGHRAARSINEF
+548 WGHRVARAINEF
-560 IGASVPRD
+560 LGASVPRD
-568 AKPLTVIEST
+568 AKALTVIEST
-578 DDHREADYYLRE
+578 DDHREADYYPRE

-647 EKALDVVVAGE
+647 EKALDVVVYGE
-658 NRDTSSGGFVEI
+658 PRDTSSGGFVEI
-670 CNTVLGEEF
+670 CNTVVGEEF
-679 GGKSGKILVNY
+679 GGKAGKILVNY

-714 FRDDAMQ
+714 FRDDGMQ
-721 MIPLT
+721 IIPLT
-726 LVASGGKVAAKAG
+726 PVKAPARAG

>member
-1 MPTLSR
+1 MPTLSK
-7 VLQPIGPTCS
+7 VLEPIGETCPADLS
-17 AETTATDAVKQ
+17 AAEAVRR
-28 LAASHAE
+28 LNASGAD
-35 ALLVVKNGVFVGLF
+35 ALLVERDGGIVGLF
-49 SHREALAAFAD
+49 GHREAIAAFAD
-60 GAGPVE
+60 GSGRVDA
-66 HYMRRPLPGRN
+66 YMRRPLPGRN
-77 VADSLESGADIM
+77 IADSLESGADIM

-94 PVVLMTEDEGP
+94 PVVLITEDEGP
-105 LFRKTSKTVGVVS
+105 LFRKTSRTVGIVS
-118 AHEVLDEIGKTTT
+118 VNAVLTEIGKTTT
-131 DTASNKVFVGRR
+131 DTASNKVFVGRK
-143 DLGLNVPVSPCQRAC
+143 DLSLNVPVSPCQRAC

-235 RIDWQ
+235 KIDWQ
-240 RAPENGKRVA
+240 RAPENGRRVA
-250 VVGSGPAGMTAAQD
+250 IVGSGPAGMTAAQD
-264 LRLMGYGV
+264 LRLMGYQV
-272 DLYEREAKLGG
+272 DLYEREGKLGG

-295 HDQLLWE
+295 LDQLNWE

-311 NVHLSANVG
+311 NVLLNKNVG
-320 KDIKVEQLLNDY
+320 KDPKLEQLLNDY
-332 DAVFISVGMM
+332 DAVFLSVGMM

-362 FLRVRSYDIVPDNFP
+362 FLRVRSYDIIPDNFP

-393 AAQTSIKSGARKVWM
+393 AAQTSIKTGARKVWM

-431 LTLHTG
+431 LQLHTG
-437 VIVNAIKADSS
+437 VIVNAIKGDDS

-454 EFIRVDENKL
+454 EFIRVDETKL

-496 SGQIMDFPQDQGVP
+496 SGQIMDFAQDQGVP
-510 LTPRKLLEADT
+510 LTPRKLMEADT
-521 GAHTKVA
+521 GGHTKTT

-548 WGHRAARSINEF
+548 WGHRTARSINELL
-560 IGASVPRD
+560 GASVPRD

-578 DDHREADYYLRE
+578 DDHREADYYNRE

-596 AEKRMDMTPVEL
+596 AEKRRDMTPVEL

-647 EKALDVVVAGE
+647 EKALDVVVYGE

-679 GGKSGKILVNY
+679 GGKAGKILVNY

-726 LVASGGKVAAKAG
+726 PVSAGGKLPAKAG

>member
-7 VLQPIGPTCS
+7 VLQPIGPTCPAGVS
-17 AETTATDAVKQ
+17 AADALKQ
-28 LAASHAE
+28 LTDSGAD
-35 ALLVVKNGVFVGLF
+35 ALLVVKDGTFVGLF
-49 SHREALAAFAD
+49 GHREALAAFAD

-66 HYMRRPLPGRN
+66 QYMRRPLPGRN

-94 PVVLMTEDEGP
+94 PLVLMTEDEGP
-105 LFRKTSKTVGVVS
+105 LFRKTSRTVGIVG
-118 AHEVLDEIGKTTT
+118 AHEVLEEIGKTTT

-235 RIDWQ
+235 KIDWQ

-272 DLYEREAKLGG
+272 DLYEREGKLGG

-311 NVHLSANVG
+311 NVYLNKNVG
-320 KDIKVEQLLNDY
+320 KDIKLEQLLNDY
-332 DAVFISVGMM
+332 DALFISVGMM

-362 FLRVRSYDIVPDNFP
+362 FLRVRSYDIIPDNFP

-437 VIVNAIKADSS
+437 VIVNAIKADAS

-454 EFIRVDENKL
+454 EFIRVDESKL

-510 LTPRKLLEADT
+510 LTPRKLMEADT

-560 IGASVPRD
+560 LGAAVPRD
-568 AKPLTVIEST
+568 AKPLTVIETT
-578 DDHREADYYLRE
+578 DNHRESDYYNRE

-596 AEKRMDMTPVEL
+596 PAKRMDMTPVEL

-647 EKALDVVVAGE
+647 EKALDVVVYGE
-658 NRDTSSGGFVEI
+658 DRDTSSGGFVEI
-670 CNTVLGEEF
+670 CNTVLGEDF

-726 LVASGGKVAAKAG
+726 PVASAGKVAAKAG